1 MASSRPTSQK
11 RRRARRRRTSRSSC
25 LGLRARTER
34 SILYNARMSRESAR
48 AFLDAL
54 NREPRLLSPGDT
66 ERQQVTLSVNGL
78 IELGAGRGFVFTQ
91 EEIRDALAERAAQA
105 ATGELN
111 SSELDAVSGGTDH
124 DAVTA
129 SRFQISIDGYQNAT
143 SR

>member
-1 MASSRPTSQK
+1 PTTAHHLRAGSSGRVVAAC
-11 RRRARRRRTSRSSC
+11 RATGPGGAWKASRSSC
-25 LGLRARTER
+25 RGLRAAR
-34 SILYNARMSRESAR
+34 SGASC
-48 AFLDAL
+48 DA
-54 NREPRLLSPGDT
+54 

-78 IELGAGRGFVFTQ
+78 IELGAGRGFAFTH

-124 DAVTA
+124 DALTA

-143 SR
+143 FSLKK